1 MERTIILF
9 HGDCPDGF
17 GGAYAAWKKFGD
29 AAEYMPVKHGRP
41 VPLGLS
47 GAHLVFIDF
56 IYHQEDME
64 RLEKEAAS
72 LVVLDH
78 HEGVKDV
85 VESMKNHVYD
95 ASRSGAVIAWEYFH
109 PEIPVPTLLT
119 YVQEGDLY
127 RFALPNSRELLASIY
142 TQPFT
147 FEAWDKIAGEIE
159 EPLMRAKMIER
170 GELYRAHSDSI
181 VAELAEDAKLVR
193 FEGYE
198 CYFAATISIFSSD
211 LGNRLARKKAPL
223 ALCVQARPDGLRVS
237 LRGDGSVD
245 VAKIAQKYGG
255 NGHPNAAAFSLPWGS
270 PIPWEQI
277 DG

>member
-1 MERTIILF
+1 MERTVILF

-41 VPLGLS
+41 VPEGLS
-47 GAHLVFIDF
+47 GAHLYFIDF
-56 IYHQEDME
+56 IYHQEDMN

-85 VESMKNHVYD
+85 VESMANHVYD

-147 FEAWDKIAGEIE
+147 FEAWDRIAGEIE
-159 EPLMRAKMIER
+159 DPQIRAKMIER
-170 GELYRAHSDSI
+170 GEIYRTHSDSI

-255 NGHPNAAAFSLPWGS
+255 NGHPNAAAFSLPWDS
-270 PIPWEQI
+270 PIPWEPI